1 MLKGLISFFRLLLI
15 GYWVVIVAFNVYLK
29 FLLFL
34 HLVVRQDQSFLVGCF
49 EVDRVIDKLVL
60 KTNCSNHFATQ
71 HWELNVLLGLVVLLQ
86 LKNVQ
91 VNNFEHFSSN

>member
-60 KTNCSNHFATQ
+60 KTNRSNHFATQ
-71 HWELNVLLGLVVLLQ
+71 H
-86 LKNVQ
+86 
-91 VNNFEHFSSN
+91 

>member
-71 HWELNVLLGLVVLLQ
+71 H
-86 LKNVQ
+86 
-91 VNNFEHFSSN
+91 